1 MSDAAY
7 RWWLDAM
14 KKLERSDEWAQ
25 VRAQNNLQPFF
36 RGGEEFEAYVKA
48 QVKEMRQLSKE
59 FGLLQEKS
67 ANASSSS
74 STPSAE

>member
-1 MSDAAY
+1 
-7 RWWLDAM
+7 
-14 KKLERSDEWAQ
+14 